1 MATIR
6 QTIQTSPTKANEL
19 FAKLVDTSDA
29 AVKTRERLFVDLKAE
44 LELLAKLEEEHLFPV
59 LQRHKDTKELV
70 HGALNDNKQT
80 RKLLAEL
87 ERIPRGS
94 DEFTPKVVELRKVF
108 QQSVRD
114 ERKDLLPA
122 VLKALSDDE
131 AYAIV
136 EKIED
141 RRAAVEEAKR
151 AETEQRRA
159 NARQQREQEE
169 QSLAEKKE
177 AADRE
182 SEAREVSRQSTEQ
195 VARAAE
201 AAAESPLQVS
211 QSAAQGLQRVASAQ
225 MSTGSIFWDAMFGMW
240 AIPQGRSVTEPTG
253 SNVQPSSQEEEVIPL
268 AEETLIV
275 GKQTVNRGTTTVR
288 RYVVETPAQQQITLF
303 DEKVVVERR
312 RPITDAATGEILT
325 ELTVEMIETS
335 EVPVV
340 AKGVKVREEVVV
352 RRERTKR
359 VETVR
364 DTVRRDEIEVSNF
377 SERSGNKRAAL
388 AFARK

>member
-1 MATIR
+1 
-6 QTIQTSPTKANEL
+6 
-19 FAKLVDTSDA
+19 
-29 AVKTRERLFVDLKAE
+29 
-44 LELLAKLEEEHLFPV
+44 
-59 LQRHKDTKELV
+59 
-70 HGALNDNKQT
+70 
-80 RKLLAEL
+80 
-87 ERIPRGS
+87 
-94 DEFTPKVVELRKVF
+94 
-108 QQSVRD
+108 
-114 ERKDLLPA
+114 
-122 VLKALSDDE
+122 
-131 AYAIV
+131 
-136 EKIED
+136 
-141 RRAAVEEAKR
+141 
-151 AETEQRRA
+151 
-159 NARQQREQEE
+159 
-169 QSLAEKKE
+169 
-177 AADRE
+177 
-182 SEAREVSRQSTEQ
+182 
-195 VARAAE
+195 
-201 AAAESPLQVS
+201 
-211 QSAAQGLQRVASAQ
+211 